1 MLNLILSNLC
11 NVGVAVALLIVAW
24 LANFSLSLYY
34 NITLLKENWDRKKF
48 LFGAGKLLSVCIGIA
63 LLTVAITALPEF
75 FARMGIELPAGAA
88 DTVNIIVL
96 ITMFAVTA
104 YKYMTDAI
112 ETLKNILNYGGEEED
127 A

>member
-48 LFGAGKLLSVCIGIA
+48 LVGTGKLLSVCIGIA
-63 LLTVAITALPEF
+63 LLTVAITALPVF
-75 FARMGIELPAGAA
+75 FARMGIELPAGAS

-104 YKYMTDAI
+104 YKYITDAI

>member
-24 LANFSLSLYY
+24 LANFALSSYY
-34 NITLLKENWDRKKF
+34 NITLLRTNWDRKKF
-48 LFGAGKLLSVCIGIA
+48 LTGAGKLLSVCIGIA
-63 LLTVAITALPEF
+63 LLTVAMTALPEF
-75 FARMGIELPAGAA
+75 FTRMGIELPAGAT
-88 DTVNIIVL
+88 DTVNIIV
-96 ITMFAVTA
+96 IVTMFTVTA
-104 YKYMTDAI
+104 YKYITDAI